1 MKNAKNSTLVGAF
14 TLGGAI
20 IFAGFLFFT
29 GGLSSWREGNERF
42 VIVFNENVFGL
53 NEGGK
58 VTLNGVKIGRVE
70 RFFLGEALEEGP
82 VPVMIEIN
90 RELVNRHMV
99 LMGNEIF
106 SDDGT
111 FRDEVLPLLVG
122 QLVQESFVT
131 GILYINLFTEA
142 NGQKGKDF
150 NGQLDQLYGYPLIR
164 SKGSIFSE
172 LSQSINLEELG
183 KQISEFLVTGTK
195 QLEQF
200 QADVISNQFLELVN
214 NLNIFIAG
222 FSKNYLPLGNNLAKT
237 STKVRESFNQIE
249 ALSSRIEE
257 AFAPDSDLRFG
268 AVNAMHELSEM
279 SKSLKNLADLLE
291 RNPQALLRGKGG
303 QDE

>member
-1 MKNAKNSTLVGAF
+1 M
-14 TLGGAI
+14 
-20 IFAGFLFFT
+20 
-29 GGLSSWREGNERF
+29 
-42 VIVFNENVFGL
+42 
-53 NEGGK
+53 
-58 VTLNGVKIGRVE
+58 TLNGVKIGRVE